1 MTSGFLEISLAGLV
15 GIEPTQAHAGID
27 VQIDRAAFEGAPVID
42 DSLGAV
48 PCQSTATVIVTVTF
62 GSARS

>member
-1 MTSGFLEISLAGLV
+1 MIASFLVITLAGLV

-27 VQIDRAAFEGAPVID
+27 VQTRRAAAVVS